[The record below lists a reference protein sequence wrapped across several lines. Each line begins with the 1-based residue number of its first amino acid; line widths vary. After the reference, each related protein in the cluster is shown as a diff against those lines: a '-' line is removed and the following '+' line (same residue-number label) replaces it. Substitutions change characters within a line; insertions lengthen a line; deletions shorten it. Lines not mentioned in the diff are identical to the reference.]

1 MSLHLPVLAISFE
14 NAIVLLN
21 VVFALIIVGFILYRV
36 FSLRRN
42 PEPRPPLNIAPGM
55 ADDVLEGRKL
65 ERVLGWA
72 LLFTIILAVA
82 LPMYFLFEPTREA
95 KANDTFLK
103 QSIVRG
109 GTLFANNQSPYYD
122 ATTSLL
128 CANCHGVH
136 GEGGSTAFTLQP
148 EADLCQIK
156 ANQSNPSV
164 PQCLPQQVAWQA
176 PALNTVL
183 YRFDTS
189 QLSDIITYG
198 RPGTPMPAWGVA
210 SGKGVL
216 GPQGIQDLVNYIQ
229 SIQIPLKK
237 AQQEATAAIGQY
249 KQQAQQLVSSTQGQL
264 TTAQQTVATAQ
275 AQNQPASVVSE
286 DQLAVTALQGE
297 LASAQASNTQIQG
310 LSDGAILFRV
320 NCARCHTQNWSFY
333 DPTKLSQPAPCNAT
347 AGVAL
352 PDEIACGAYGPSLNN
367 GRTLV
372 QFPNS
377 VGLQEQI
384 MWVTQGVPANQQY
397 GIRGISSGRMPHFG
411 SLLTTAQIAEIVN
424 YERGL

>member
-1 MSLHLPVLAISFE
+1 MSLHLPMLAISFE

-21 VVFALIIVGFILYRV
+21 VVFALVIVGYILYRV

-42 PEPRPPLNIAPGM
+42 PEPRPPVNLAPGM
-55 ADDVLEGRKL
+55 PDAVLEGRKL

-72 LLFTIILAVA
+72 LLFTIVLAVA
-82 LPMYFLFEPTREA
+82 LPIYFLVEPQRQA

-109 GTLFANNQSPYYD
+109 ATLFANNQSPYYD

-136 GEGGSTAFTLQP
+136 GEGGSTTFTLQP
-148 EADLCQIK
+148 EADICQLK
-156 ANQSNPSV
+156 QNQSNPNV
-164 PQCLPQQVAWQA
+164 PECLPQQVVWVA
-176 PALNTVL
+176 PQLNNVL

-189 QLSDIITYG
+189 QLSDVITYG

-216 GPQGIQDLVNYIQ
+216 GDQGIQDLVNFLQ

-237 AQQEATAAIGQY
+237 AQAEATAAIGAYKVQAEQY
-249 KQQAQQLVSSTQGQL
+249 VTSAQGTL
-264 TTAQQTVATAQ
+264 TTAQQAVTTAQ
-275 AQNQPASVVSE
+275 AQNQPASVISADE
-286 DQLAVTALQGE
+286 ASVTQAQAGLS
-297 LASAQASNTQIQG
+297 SAQANNTQVQG
-310 LSDGAILFRV
+310 LSDGAVLFRV
-320 NCARCHTQNWSFY
+320 NCARCHTQNWSFF
-333 DPTKLSQPAPCNAT
+333 DPTKTSQSQPCNAPPG
-347 AGVAL
+347 APPL
-352 PDEIACGAYGPSLNN
+352 EIACGAYGPQLNN
-367 GRTLV
+367 GRSLI
-372 QFPNS
+372 QFPAG
-377 VGLQEQI
+377 VGRTEQI
-384 MWVTQGVPANQQY
+384 TWVTQGVPAQQQY

-411 SLLTTAQIAEIVN
+411 NLLTPAQIAEIVD

>member
-1 MSLHLPVLAISFE
+1 
-14 NAIVLLN
+14 
-21 VVFALIIVGFILYRV
+21 
-36 FSLRRN
+36 
-42 PEPRPPLNIAPGM
+42 
-55 ADDVLEGRKL
+55 
-65 ERVLGWA
+65 
-72 LLFTIILAVA
+72 
-82 LPMYFLFEPTREA
+82 
-95 KANDTFLK
+95 
-103 QSIVRG
+103 
-109 GTLFANNQSPYYD
+109 
-122 ATTSLL
+122 
-128 CANCHGVH
+128 
-136 GEGGSTAFTLQP
+136 
-148 EADLCQIK
+148 
-156 ANQSNPSV
+156 
-164 PQCLPQQVAWQA
+164 
-176 PALNTVL
+176 
-183 YRFDTS
+183 
-189 QLSDIITYG
+189 
-198 RPGTPMPAWGVA
+198 
-210 SGKGVL
+210 
-216 GPQGIQDLVNYIQ
+216 VNYIQ

>member
-1 MSLHLPVLAISFE
+1 MSLHVPMLAISFE

-21 VVFALIIVGFILYRV
+21 VVVALALVGFILFRV

-42 PEPRPPLNIAPGM
+42 PEPRPPLNLAPGM
-55 ADDVLEGRKL
+55 PDDVLEGRKL

-72 LLFTIILAVA
+72 LLFTVILAVA
-82 LPMYFLFEPTREA
+82 LPIYFLVEPTRQA
-95 KANDTFLK
+95 TANDTFLK

-148 EADLCQIK
+148 EADICQLK
-156 ANQSNPSV
+156 QNQSNPNV

-183 YRFDTS
+183 YRFDRDQVT
-189 QLSDIITYG
+189 QIITYG

-216 GPQGIQDLVNYIQ
+216 GPQGIDDLVNYLQ

-237 AQQEATAAIGQY
+237 AQEEATAAIGAFRVQAESY
-249 KQQAQQLVSSTQGQL
+249 VTTTQTGLTQAQQAL
-264 TTAQQTVATAQ
+264 AQ
-275 AQNQPASVVSE
+275 AQATNQPAAVISADQAAVSE
-286 DQLAVTALQGE
+286 LQAE
-297 LASAQASNTQIQG
+297 LASAQANNAQVQAM
-310 LSDGAILFRV
+310 SDGAVLFRV
-320 NCARCHTQNWSFY
+320 NCARCHTKNWSFF
-333 DPTKLSQPAPCNAT
+333 DPTKLSQPM
-347 AGVAL
+347 
-352 PDEIACGAYGPSLNN
+352 PDPPGSGAFGPPLNGGTTLIQFPGMV
-367 GRTLV
+367 GRT
-372 QFPNS
+372 
-377 VGLQEQI
+377 GQI
-384 MWVTQGVPANQQY
+384 MWVTVGVPANQPY
-397 GIRGISSGRMPHFG
+397 GTRGISSGRMPHFG
-411 SLLTTAQIAEIVN
+411 NLLTTQQIAEIVD